1 MFIELTEMQKV
12 MRYTG
17 LLIKDTDSVIA
28 KAVMDFLITYE
39 QLDDTSKKVLNEVAQ
54 KYLDNSKRSKK

>member
-28 KAVMDFLITYE
+28 KAVMDSLITYE

>member
-1 MFIELTEMQKV
+1 

-54 KYLDNSKRSKK
+54 KYLDKSKRSKK